1 MGKITLTMIKPTAMK
16 KGYAGS
22 ILSKITDAGFS
33 IQAMKMIR
41 LSLADSEKFYEVH
54 KERPFYGELTEFMS
68 SGPIIAV
75 ILEKENAVEDY
86 RKLIGAT
93 NPENAE
99 EGTIRKLYATN
110 IQENAVHG
118 SDCDEN
124 AEIEASFFFSM
135 KERFNKEGE
144 LV

>member
-1 MGKITLTMIKPTAMK
+1 MSNITLTMVKPTAMK
-16 KGYAGS
+16 KGYAAN
-22 ILSKITDAGFS
+22 ILAKITDAGFR

-41 LSLADSEKFYEVH
+41 LSLAEAEKFYEVH

-68 SGPIIAV
+68 SGPIVAA
-75 ILEKENAVEDY
+75 ILEKNNAVEEY

-99 EGTIRKLYATN
+99 EGTIRKLYASN

-118 SDCDEN
+118 SDSDEN
-124 AEIEASFFFSM
+124 AQLEASFFFSE
-135 KERFNKEGE
+135 KERFSAKGN
-144 LV
+144 LA